1 MKKTLVALAAIAATG
16 GAFAQATMT
25 GAVGYAWVQTVATSG
40 ATASGMGAWDNRLD
54 FAISED
60 LDGGAKVTA
69 STGIDMGLGSGAA
82 SASRDVSLA
91 IKTAGMGTFT
101 MKSAKGGDYLS
112 GGIAAVGA
120 NYEMDL
126 TGTSGIF
133 STRAEGDSLGWSMP
147 LTSELSISATYSE
160 STTDGGAGAGA
171 SGSAANTGDYQ
182 RNNQYSLTY
191 KAGPLVADVG
201 YRTFDQ
207 ANAATANSDNRTR
220 ASASYDLGV
229 AKLGVGFSQTKT
241 TYGATTTDT
250 LVGVALPMGKFT
262 LYGQL
267 GNRTKAGNA
276 SAASDTNY
284 SGQLYTAVYN
294 VSKRTDLVSSYKT
307 WDVSS
312 AATSKPSELRV
323 AMYHYF

>member
-1 MKKTLVALAAIAATG
+1 MAAIAATG

-25 GAVGYAWVQTVATSG
+25 GAVGFAWKQTVATDG
-40 ATASGMGAWDNRLD
+40 ASASGFGGWDNRLD

-60 LDGGAKVTA
+60 LDGGAKITA
-69 STGIDMGLGSGAA
+69 STGINMGTASGSA
-82 SASRDVSLA
+82 SASRNISLA
-91 IKTAGMGTFT
+91 LKTAGMGTFT
-101 MKSAKGGDYLS
+101 MKNAKGGDYLS
-112 GGIAAVGA
+112 GGIAAVGSD
-120 NYEMDL
+120 YETDL

-133 STRAEGDSLGWSMP
+133 GTRAEGDSIGWSMP
-147 LTSELSISATYSE
+147 LTSEMTISATYSE
-160 STTDGGAGAGA
+160 PTTDGGAGEGVA
-171 SGSAANTGDYQ
+171 GSAANTGDYQ
-182 RNNQYSLTY
+182 RNMQYSLTY
-191 KAGPLVADVG
+191 KAGPLVADAG
-201 YRTFDQ
+201 YRTYDQ

-241 TYGATTTDT
+241 TYGASTTDT
-250 LVGVALPMGKFT
+250 LVGVALPMGQFT

-267 GNRTKAGNA
+267 GNRTKSGNA
-276 SAASDTNY
+276 SATSDTNY

-294 VSKRTDLVSSYKT
+294 LSKRTDLLAAYKT

-312 AATSKPSELRV
+312 AATSRPSSLVV